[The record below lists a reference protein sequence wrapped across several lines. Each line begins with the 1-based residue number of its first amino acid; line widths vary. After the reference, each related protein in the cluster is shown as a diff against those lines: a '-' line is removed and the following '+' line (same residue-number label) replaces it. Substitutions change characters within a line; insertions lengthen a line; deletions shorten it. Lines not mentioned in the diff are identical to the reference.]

1 MSSAF
6 GNRGSPN
13 APPTPRR
20 PPAAGGHQVRSA
32 TIKAPEGLEA
42 VKTKNRSVKVRWN
55 PVNLDQLPA
64 GYQLLGYCLEQ
75 RIMETE
81 YEGPKPWVSA
91 QGLRKVLDP
100 AIADFTVVDLTPYE
114 DYLICVRS
122 AALQQER
129 VIIGKRSVPIH
140 VVTRKPHQP
149 YRPRSVQMDDTHG
162 SLILTWEEP
171 SPAADVSPGSYE
183 YVVEMCLYVDDKTLR
198 EWTECCK
205 TKQCKFPIK
214 EHQMWKIKVNRSGD
228 YRFRVSAN
236 NPEPENS
243 VRSLPQE
250 MGDPEIP
257 IRIEAPWSK
266 QLLNA
271 AAEALWRLPGRL
283 IGREHGSIIFVISCH
298 DVISLRD
305 LWMNYRLGKV
315 KKFFQNLFTHRT
327 RPASVVTDTE
337 LKINIEEQDFYSC
350 RRHLLL
356 TRPTDKGFRVARL
369 GDTHSR
375 GKPLGL
381 SEDYPVYCKPT
392 SHRTTCPRLDFLD
405 PAVSTTRLKVKHE
418 EHVRLRPGRG
428 LDRTTSVDNLL
439 VLPPPSRQVDH
450 SSLRALDLAVV
461 GREDRSCADGADD
474 VSTLKFRGRQVQAV
488 VRTGREKSEGQAR
501 QLQEQG
507 QMQTAREDTE
517 VMVHLL
523 RKEVIRLTEQKDKA
537 DKILVEHKLEIQQ
550 LKGVIKI
557 MKVAIEELLYDKYTA
572 KALSQGQGHGR
583 EGDPAEEKASAS
595 EEKASTSEEKAST
608 SEEKASTSEEKAST
622 SEEKA
627 STSELSEPEEKPVAS
642 NTANKDVTDFF
653 AIVASLNLP
662 WEGIGRNLSLPDAT
676 IERIRQKHKDDT
688 STAAAA
694 LSQHDDT
701 ERCCTQCCLAAL
713 EEWQHLSGTSASIEG
728 LKTALRAPGQGAIA
742 EELSKREQLMS
753 EMVSPSKLTS
763 MMNLHADVYDVIQD
777 RMRSVCRI
785 NWPGGSGTGFL
796 LSKGKILTC
805 YHVYKLMI
813 DASRM
818 FTDISLFT
826 ATFFV
831 SSAEEYKVSFPSTTL
846 KCHSEESDLNYAI
859 LQLSV
864 DDETASVIDS
874 LPCLGRYISESEDN
888 RNMVVIVGH
897 PYSGSKMVDFCP
909 IVGMDQRYII
919 HARFRNPEF
928 PHEDPRKPLYHTGV
942 MFHGSSG
949 SPGFDTKG
957 NVALM
962 HTRGFYSDMS
972 RQSIVEQGVS
982 LSAIRDHARQ
992 NLAPDDLSEIFPDT
1006 SDTFPMEVV
1015 DVEY

>member
-375 GKPLGL
+375 G
-381 SEDYPVYCKPT
+381 
-392 SHRTTCPRLDFLD
+392 
-405 PAVSTTRLKVKHE
+405 
-418 EHVRLRPGRG
+418 

-742 EELSKREQLMS
+742 EELSK
-753 EMVSPSKLTS
+753 
-763 MMNLHADVYDVIQD
+763 
-777 RMRSVCRI
+777 
-785 NWPGGSGTGFL
+785 
-796 LSKGKILTC
+796 
-805 YHVYKLMI
+805 
-813 DASRM
+813 
-818 FTDISLFT
+818 
-826 ATFFV
+826 
-831 SSAEEYKVSFPSTTL
+831 
-846 KCHSEESDLNYAI
+846 SEESDLNYAI